1 MNSTSRN
8 SRLLNSLIPTMGLSN
23 VKNASSA
30 SASSASSAFTNVVN
44 SGASAKNS
52 SIISY
57 SIISAIV
64 ILCVAAYFY
73 FQTNIQAFWEYVK
86 ETAHSYYSSTAP
98 SAAVATSAAT
108 DASNALSSAITAAKM
123 ASSEIT
129 HGPAGAAGSVGTA
142 GPAGTDIVQKIL
154 PSTGGSEVFN
164 VAANRFTYYDAEP
177 LCKAMGAELATYEQ
191 VKEAWSKGADWCN
204 YGWVKGQMAVYPT
217 AESTYAKLH
226 SGPEEER
233 MSCGTTGVNGGY
245 FDNPEMRYG
254 VTCYG
259 KKPSK
264 DSHDES
270 AVARGAPVSP
280 DAVAFNQK
288 VSKFKSEADT
298 IALSP
303 FNGNSWNN

>member
-1 MNSTSRN
+1 
-8 SRLLNSLIPTMGLSN
+8 MGMAN
-23 VKNASSA
+23 VKNVSA
-30 SASSASSAFTNVVN
+30 PPAVA
-44 SGASAKNS
+44 NS
-52 SIISY
+52 SSFVPTNALQYTIY
-57 SIISAIV
+57 GSILIV
-64 ILCVAAYFY
+64 LVAAFFY
-73 FQTNIQAFWEYVK
+73 FQTSIQEYWKYVMQ
-86 ETAHSYYSSTAP
+86 AISSYYSTTVP
-98 SAAVATSAAT
+98 SATVATSAVNDAT
-108 DASNALSSAITAAKM
+108 NAVSSAITAAKM

-129 HGPAGAAGSVGTA
+129 HGPPPSSQGEGSADAGNAALVN
-142 GPAGTDIVQKIL
+142 KML
-154 PSTGGSEVFN
+154 PSSSHAGGAGGEVFN

-217 AESTYAKLH
+217 AESTYAKLQ

-259 KKPSK
+259 KKPSQN
-264 DSHDES
+264 SHDES
-270 AVARGAPVSP
+270 AVAQGAPVSP

-288 VSKFKSEADT
+288 VSKFKSEVDT